1 MNSVIELLR
10 NRRSIRKYE
19 ERPVEK
25 EKIDTILQAALM
37 APSSKRCTPWHFI
50 VVTDKEKLSMMAN
63 SRTMGSSFVANAAAA
78 ILVLAEEAKSDVW
91 VEDASIAATLMMI
104 EANDLGLGCCWVQV
118 RNRQKDEQ
126 TTTENYLRSFLHFPE
141 NLKAECMIALGYKAE
156 EKKPFDDEHI
166 LKDRVH
172 FNDFQL

>member
-1 MNSVIELLR
+1 MESVIELLK

-19 ERPVEK
+19 DRQVEQ
-25 EKIDTILQAALM
+25 EKIDAILQAALM

-50 VVTDKEKLSMMAN
+50 VVTDKEKLAKIAE
-63 SRTMGSSFVANAAAA
+63 SRTMGSAFVANAPVA
-78 ILVLAEEAKSDVW
+78 ILVLADESKSDVW
-91 VEDASIAATLMMI
+91 VEDASIAATHIII

-126 TTTENYLRSFLHFPE
+126 TSTEDYLRSFLKFPE
-141 NLKAECMIALGYKAE
+141 TLKAECVIALGYKGE
-156 EKKPFDDEHI
+156 EKKPFDDDHI

-172 FNDFQL
+172 TNEF